1 MHVDPRERYF
11 RGLLLLLIAAGG
23 FFGLAPLV
31 LPAQFADLSGF
42 SGQDTFM
49 YRLAGAATFGYAV
62 GLAAGF
68 RSEWRVLRIPIAAT
82 FVFNA
87 ASIGACLVAIVGGG
101 AQPVVYLIQA
111 ASVLFTAGTGYFLA
125 RPLISVYDHA
135 GIDRSMDLAPWV
147 TALFAIGTVAALF
160 FGLAALIPAGDFG
173 SFLGYCGADDFV
185 YRQGGAATLGAG
197 IGGVMV
203 LMSRRWESA
212 RIPAQMALTFNGLSV
227 VAAILEITSGGQP
240 IAWLILA
247 AAGLV
252 TIGSAAA
259 IARGGR

>member
-31 LPAQFADLSGF
+31 LPTQFADLSGF
-42 SGQDTFM
+42 SGQDVFM

-87 ASIGACLVAIVGGG
+87 ASIAACLVAIVGGG
-101 AQPVVYLIQA
+101 AQPVVFLILA

-135 GIDRSMDLAPWV
+135 GVDRSPDLAPWV
-147 TALFAIGTVAALF
+147 TALFAIGAVAALF
-160 FGLAALIPAGDFG
+160 FGLAALIPP
-173 SFLGYCGADDFV
+173 
-185 YRQGGAATLGAG
+185 ATLARSWGTAAWTT
-197 IGGVMV
+197 
-203 LMSRRWESA
+203 SSTARAERRRSA
-212 RIPAQMALTFNGLSV
+212 RASAGRWCSCRAGGSRPASR
-227 VAAILEITSGGQP
+227 P
-240 IAWLILA
+240 RW
-247 AAGLV
+247 
-252 TIGSAAA
+252 
-259 IARGGR
+259 R

>member
-1 MHVDPRERYF
+1 MQIDAREGSF

-31 LPAQFADLSGF
+31 LPAQFADMSGF
-42 SGQDTFM
+42 SGQDVFM

-62 GLAAGF
+62 GLATGF
-68 RSEWRVLRIPIAAT
+68 RADWRVLRIPIAAT

-87 ASIGACLVAIVGGG
+87 ASIVACLVAIVGGG
-101 AQPVVYLIQA
+101 AQPVVYLILA
-111 ASVLFTAGTGYFLA
+111 ASILFTAATGYFLA

-135 GIDRSMDLAPWV
+135 GGDRSPDLAPWV
-147 TALFAIGTVAALF
+147 TALFAIGTIAALF

-173 SFLGYCGADDFV
+173 QALGYSGADDFV

-197 IGGVMV
+197 VGGVMV

-212 RIPAQMALTFNGLSV
+212 RIPAQMALTFNGLSA
-227 VAAILEITSGGQP
+227 VAAVLEITSGGQP
-240 IAWLILA
+240 IAWLILV